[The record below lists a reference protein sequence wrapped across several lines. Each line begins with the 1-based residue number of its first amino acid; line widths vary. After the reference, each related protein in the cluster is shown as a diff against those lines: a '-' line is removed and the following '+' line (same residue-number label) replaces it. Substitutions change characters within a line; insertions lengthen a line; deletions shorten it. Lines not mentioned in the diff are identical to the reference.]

1 MCFFS
6 FLLKK
11 KKKRNLTYNKDNNLL
26 NILTRNFQKRKTKDK
41 IRIIL

>member
-6 FLLKK
+6 FLKK
-11 KKKRNLTYNKDNNLL
+11 KKRRNLTYNKDNNLL